1 MALPI
6 KLAKLIGY
14 TLHTLWLRKIVVQ
27 KVKRGRGRGEL
38 NELFTSS
45 IKNII
50 PILIGNY
57 EYSMGEMDQQKK
69 GQFSS

>member
-27 KVKRGRGRGEL
+27 KVRGG
-38 NELFTSS
+38 
-45 IKNII
+45 IKK
-50 PILIGNY
+50 
-57 EYSMGEMDQQKK
+57 EMN
-69 GQFSS
+69 